1 VIQRLRLTTPS
12 RLLASREPPIARADK
27 LIARLGHGVSMI
39 ILIVDRRQLEE
50 LARIDCPRRRRAIL
64 RILAL
69 RRSVLVVEGPAHKCR
84 PSSSPA
90 FAEGDFVDGAA

>member
-1 VIQRLRLTTPS
+1 VAVAVSAQSQWS
-12 RLLASREPPIARADK
+12 RLSRLGLGYIS
-27 LIARLGHGVSMI
+27 RLGHGVSMI

-90 FAEGDFVDGAA
+90 TAEGDFVDGAA